1 MSHLT
6 IKEESRKRKKKV
18 LSAMEIF
25 SDNHNN
31 LHYNILSYEKE
42 DHNTTAHAHQQQQFN
57 DNHSDL
63 MP

>member
-1 MSHLT
+1 
-6 IKEESRKRKKKV
+6 
-18 LSAMEIF
+18 MEIF

-31 LHYNILSYEKE
+31 LHYNILSYEK
-42 DHNTTAHAHQQQQFN
+42 DRNTIAHEQQQFN